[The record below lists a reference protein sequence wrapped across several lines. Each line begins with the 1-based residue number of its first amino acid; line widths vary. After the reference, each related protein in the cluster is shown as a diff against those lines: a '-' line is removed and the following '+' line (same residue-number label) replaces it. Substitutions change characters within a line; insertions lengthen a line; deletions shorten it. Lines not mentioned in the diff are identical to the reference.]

1 MESLLGEKQ
10 ASSCHTSIMAQK
22 RLNFWSDRCI
32 TPTVLEEFL
41 EDVFLRVDM
50 ESVLGEA
57 EVRSRQTRVTTQKGS
72 NFWSDRWIDLNFL
85 Q

>member
-1 MESLLGEKQ
+1 MKSLLGEKQ

-50 ESVLGEA
+50 ESLLGEA

>member
-50 ESVLGEA
+50 ESLLGEA